1 MHLCTLNEET
11 YFSDTTKCNFIFNMA
26 FAPLCTCHHY
36 STMHKILQVTRKNMS
51 NKESGP
57 LILQSHIVTYDIK
70 KNHFVLTFD
79 RSNTL
84 KRTCIVPSYMV
95 EVKMISFLFSG
106 FLFLFVFVDAFLEG
120 QIFDPPPPLVHV
132 VIE

>member
-1 MHLCTLNEET
+1 
-11 YFSDTTKCNFIFNMA
+11 MA
-26 FAPLCTCHHY
+26 FAPLCTGHHY

-84 KRTCIVPSYMV
+84 ERTCIVHSYMV
-95 EVKMISFLFSG
+95 KVEI
-106 FLFLFVFVDAFLEG
+106 LFLFVFSFLLFVFMDALLEG
-120 QIFDPPPPLVHV
+120 QIMLEFILSTSVEYETNRS
-132 VIE
+132 ISLG

>member
-1 MHLCTLNEET
+1 
-11 YFSDTTKCNFIFNMA
+11 MA
-26 FAPLCTCHHY
+26 FAPLCTGHHY

-70 KNHFVLTFD
+70 KNHSVLTFD

-84 KRTCIVPSYMV
+84 KRTCIVHSYMV
-95 EVKMISFLFSG
+95 KVKIRFFVCFLFVC
-106 FLFLFVFVDAFLEG
+106 LFVFVDAFLEG
-120 QIFDPPPPLVHV
+120 QISIHV
-132 VIE
+132 GIYSPIYKPSV